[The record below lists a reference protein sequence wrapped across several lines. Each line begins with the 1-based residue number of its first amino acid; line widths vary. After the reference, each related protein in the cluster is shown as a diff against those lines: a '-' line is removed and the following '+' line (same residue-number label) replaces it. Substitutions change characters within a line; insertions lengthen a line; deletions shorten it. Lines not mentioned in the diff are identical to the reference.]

1 MILGKN
7 DTIDSLERKYL
18 KSIIKSIRITM
29 LLYILPTLLIMLK
42 LHV

>member
-18 KSIIKSIRITM
+18 KSIIKGIRITI
-29 LLYILPTLLIMLK
+29 LLLQLPTHHIMLK